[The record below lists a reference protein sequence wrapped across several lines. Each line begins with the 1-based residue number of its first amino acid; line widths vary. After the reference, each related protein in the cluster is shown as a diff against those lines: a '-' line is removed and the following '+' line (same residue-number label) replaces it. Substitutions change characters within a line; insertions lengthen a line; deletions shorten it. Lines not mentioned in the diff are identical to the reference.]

1 MRRSFAG
8 RVCIVTGGASGLGK
22 ELCRQLSDLGAF
34 VIVADI
40 DESKGRAVAAEIN
53 SVAESA
59 HPITVDVANSHSVE
73 NLIDRVLA
81 KFGRI
86 DYLFNNAG
94 VAILGEF
101 CDFTLDQWRHT
112 LDVNLSGVIN
122 GIHYCYPIMIR
133 QGFGHIVNTASAFEI
148 VPVPLCGPYVAS
160 KFAIFGLTNALRVEA
175 QGFGI
180 NATVVC
186 PGFVKTEMSETFQS
200 LARVQMMD
208 VRDAAKHILSKVSEG
223 KGVIVFPVYVRILEF
238 LFRFF
243 PWAFTKIVSRRVS
256 KFRRSKNSPSLK
268 SDNSTT
274 FGESRQ

>member
-112 LDVNLSGVIN
+112 LDVNFSGVIN
-122 GIHYCYPIMIR
+122 GIHYCYPIMI
-133 QGFGHIVNTASAFEI
+133 
-148 VPVPLCGPYVAS
+148 
-160 KFAIFGLTNALRVEA
+160 
-175 QGFGI
+175 
-180 NATVVC
+180 
-186 PGFVKTEMSETFQS
+186 
-200 LARVQMMD
+200 
-208 VRDAAKHILSKVSEG
+208 
-223 KGVIVFPVYVRILEF
+223 
-238 LFRFF
+238 
-243 PWAFTKIVSRRVS
+243 
-256 KFRRSKNSPSLK
+256 
-268 SDNSTT
+268 
-274 FGESRQ
+274 

>member
-1 MRRSFAG
+1 
-8 RVCIVTGGASGLGK
+8 
-22 ELCRQLSDLGAF
+22 
-34 VIVADI
+34 
-40 DESKGRAVAAEIN
+40 
-53 SVAESA
+53 
-59 HPITVDVANSHSVE
+59 
-73 NLIDRVLA
+73 
-81 KFGRI
+81 
-86 DYLFNNAG
+86 
-94 VAILGEF
+94 
-101 CDFTLDQWRHT
+101 
-112 LDVNLSGVIN
+112 
-122 GIHYCYPIMIR
+122 MIR
-133 QGFGHIVNTASAFEI
+133 QGFGHIVNTASAFGI

-160 KFAIFGLTNALRVEA
+160 KFAVFGLTNALRVEA

-243 PWAFTKIVSRRVS
+243 PWVFTKIVSRRVS

-268 SDNSTT
+268 SDYLW
-274 FGESRQ
+274 